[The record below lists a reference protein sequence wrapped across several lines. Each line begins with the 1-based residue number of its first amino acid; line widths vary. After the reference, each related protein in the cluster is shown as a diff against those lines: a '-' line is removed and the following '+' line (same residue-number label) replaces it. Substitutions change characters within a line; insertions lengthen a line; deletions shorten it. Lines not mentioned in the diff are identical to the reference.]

1 MLIYLKG
8 EKMTQD
14 EILKY
19 NIEHIKSSIPGIEKS
34 AGATKDQLA
43 NFMNTSRSSI
53 DRAIASGGYGI
64 PNYIKGEGRNSRI
77 IFPLIN
83 IALFLTNNTIKTA

>member
-1 MLIYLKG
+1 
-8 EKMTQD
+8 MTQD

-53 DRAIASGGYGI
+53 DRSIARGGGHGGI
-64 PNYIKGEGRNSRI
+64 PNYIKGEGKNSRI

-83 IALFLTNNTIKTA
+83 IAIFLTENTIKTA